1 MPKGRGSK
9 GKKDDEERPAE
20 TEARAIDVKIK
31 GAEDGGAMLQGN
43 LELLKKMQEEK
54 WKKFEWVDAEVIP
67 VLRPGIDS
75 RRWLTQIRLRLR
87 NHGTH
92 MRTT

>member
-54 WKKFEWVDAEVIP
+54 WKKFEWVDAEVIL
-67 VLRPGIDS
+67 VLRPDIDS
-75 RRWLTQIRLRLR
+75 RRWLTQISS
-87 NHGTH
+87 
-92 MRTT
+92 